1 MFRVKD
7 DQDLQLHE
15 KILTMKQI
23 NYIIITIAMLSFYPS
38 CDEST
43 IDLAPIGETEAT
55 YFMNEKQM
63 TEAVLG
69 IYQKLSFFYTFRA
82 NAPLCGITLLPDD
95 DLTTPGDAS
104 YERFISLTPDDARLG
119 NYFKFAYQLI
129 NRANTVLSKIE
140 ENGDL
145 AYTASPEL
153 KGYHRG
159 EALFLRAWM
168 NYKLYVVYGSA
179 APLVTERITLLED
192 AYPPSSTG
200 TQLLD
205 QAIADLQEASSLL
218 PAAWDAANL
227 GRVTKNSAFGL
238 MVKILVI
245 RGTLSQQSADFTGAL
260 TAFNS
265 ISGLSLMPGFGD
277 NFAAAKENNA
287 ESLFEYQANEQSA
300 GTNPFLDNDG
310 FDVIGDLT
318 HWLGWTTQSPDWVG
332 TNYFKATAS
341 LINAYEPGDPRIGHT
356 FNPAGTTTNVLKYTK
371 DGLYDSGWAGSSYNC
386 NVNNPRLLRYAD
398 VLLLKSEAL
407 VRSGGSK
414 IEAIGLVNQ
423 IRERA
428 RKSTA
433 DGSVSAVPADRNVN
447 ETNTATILNWIFQER
462 RLELAFEEGARWVDL
477 KRRHLAG
484 EINLTSWDFSSI
496 RSDFAFKT
504 DNLVF
509 PLPQSEVSVNKNL
522 TQNTGY

>member
-1 MFRVKD
+1 
-7 DQDLQLHE
+7 
-15 KILTMKQI
+15 MKQI
-23 NYIIITIAMLSFYPS
+23 NDIIITLIVLLLCFS

-43 IDLAPIGETEAT
+43 IDLDPIGETEAT
-55 YFMNEKQM
+55 YFMNEDQM

-69 IYQKLSFFYTFRA
+69 IYQKLSFFYTFRG

-104 YERFISLTPDDARLG
+104 YERFISLTPDDAGLS
-119 NYFKFAYQLI
+119 NYFKYAYQLI

-140 ENGDL
+140 ENGDI
-145 AYTASPEL
+145 AYAINPEL
-153 KGYHRG
+153 KNYHRG

-168 NYKLYVVYGSA
+168 NFKLYIVYGSA
-179 APLVTERITLLED
+179 APLVTERITLLD
-192 AYPPSSTG
+192 NAYPPSSSETE
-200 TQLLD
+200 LLD

-227 GRVTKNSAFGL
+227 GRITKNSAHGL
-238 MVKILVI
+238 KGKILMI
-245 RGTLSQQSADFTGAL
+245 RGTIKNQGSDFTDAL

-265 ISGLSLMPGFGD
+265 ITGLSLMPNFGD

-287 ESLFEYQANEQSA
+287 ESLFEYQANEQSG

-318 HWLGWTTQSPDWVG
+318 HWLGWTTQSPSWIG
-332 TNYFKATAS
+332 TSYFKATAS
-341 LINAYEPGDPRIGHT
+341 LINAFEAGDPRIGYT
-356 FNPAGTTTNVLKYTK
+356 LNPAGATTNVLKYTK

-398 VLLLKSEAL
+398 ILLLKAEAL

-414 IEAIGLVNQ
+414 SEAIGLINQ

-433 DGSVSAVPADRNVN
+433 DGSVSAVPANRNTN
-447 ETNTATILNWIFQER
+447 ETNAVTILNWIFQER
-462 RLELAFEEGARWVDL
+462 RLELAFEEGARWIDL
-477 KRRHLAG
+477 KRRHIAG
-484 EINLTSWDFSSI
+484 EISLTSWTFSSI
-496 RSDFAFKT
+496 RSDFAFDT

-522 TQNTGY
+522 IQNTGY